1 MHGMLSFLDLSPE
14 ERRARFEPGPAKDTP
29 KHATLEQGTAERG
42 TPEQGTPHLPR
53 TFPNDDP
60 HALGRTV
67 DPPKHAAEDTPK
79 HATSEQGTAERGT
92 TPEQGTP
99 HLPRTFP
106 NDDLQALAA
115 LGLTV
120 DPPQLKPALLA
131 QHAHTPGEELLY
143 GKMWGKATP
152 VPGQPCRV
160 LTAGI
165 KKLTALVGL
174 AKPDNCRNNLQGLI
188 AKLAIDDLGVAPN
201 PNHGHVYR
209 VWDQSEILRR
219 RRERGLTHYYRLRRA
234 VVLLNPEIQNG
245 LPSSGTPQNRE
256 PDVENGLPPNGTPL
270 LQNGAPKTGK
280 TGYPQTAPLLI
291 RNRKDQEDDVVK
303 QAPSSVVQSLL
314 DVMGECDDQSARRIV
329 AAAHGARP
337 GIPEQVIVQI
347 VSMKGPRIRSNRS
360 LDYPLRVLERAVAE
374 TAAGVTGANLCK
386 AWERAA
392 ASRADADPDLNR
404 WRREQEAAL
413 LDPAVSDQEK
423 RLIRLCLGLNT
434 G

>member
-29 KHATLEQGTAERG
+29 KHAISEQGTAERG

-79 HATSEQGTAERGT
+79 HATSEQGTAERG

-270 LQNGAPKTGK
+270 LQNGVPKTGK

>member
-79 HATSEQGTAERGT
+79 HATLEQGTAERG